1 MSYEK
6 PHRNMFDADG
16 KYVSRTERTVEEED
30 IDYVV
35 YWVNKYFEDNV

>member
-1 MSYEK
+1 MK
-6 PHRNMFDADG
+6 D
-16 KYVSRTERTVEEED
+16 ED